1 VIDHTSYQKA
11 LRTHLN
17 TMASLPDVAW
27 QGKAYTPSNG
37 TDYLREEYLPGPM
50 RRITAART
58 SAVLECDPMYV
69 LTIFGTQDQGISLS
83 SNIAT
88 DLLEHFAP
96 GTDITASNGD
106 VLKVRGDV
114 APFAGQLISVDGSTQ
129 QTVTIPL
136 RVRTT
141 NSL

>member
-1 VIDHTSYQKA
+1 VIDHTSYQLA
-11 LRTHLN
+11 LRAHLN
-17 TMASLPDVAW
+17 TMAGLPEVAW
-27 QGKAYTPSNG
+27 QGKAYTPEVG
-37 TDYLREEYLPGPM
+37 TRYLREEYLPGPM
-50 RRITAART
+50 RRITAAYT

-69 LTIFGTQDQGISLS
+69 LTIFETQNQGISAS
-83 SNIAT
+83 SNLAV
-88 DLLEHFAP
+88 DLIEHFAP

-114 APFAGQLISVDGSTQ
+114 APFAGQQISVDGSTQ